1 MASAVQ
7 FGEDMDPHEIPLPSA
22 DPAVNRQRLRWGFAI
37 FAAMALFFLWQEHR
51 AHLLGALPWLFL
63 LACPLMHRF
72 MHHGHGSHARTQ
84 IGDRSEKQGE
94 KHGEHEHAGHGY

>member
-1 MASAVQ
+1 
-7 FGEDMDPHEIPLPSA
+7 MDSHEIPLPSA

-72 MHHGHGSHARTQ
+72 MHHGHGSHAGART
-84 IGDRSEKQGE
+84 GDRNEKQGE
-94 KHGEHEHAGHGY
+94 KHGEHEHTGHGCC